1 MLFWRF
7 ASLLCP
13 IVASAQRFEINVG
26 SGIDPGIFG
35 LMREVDQAQKAGD
48 EARYQEL
55 KKKLDNFRSA
65 KVDFSWTSECR
76 VSAYFDAEIFTVPG
90 PSSVPKEIEWAFPKL
105 DEYWRTDDGGDLPY
119 PGDFNQFMHKDGFR
133 VIMVQY
139 DQLPQAV
146 REWREKKL
154 KEGDSNERKWIA
166 VVDGMAFFAP
176 GVVTWLQPLFAS
188 RDVVLGKNACEDQ
201 LTDFQNFRGG
211 HKRTEDVKFITGF
224 SGLAEIGTTLRVQA
238 FAERQV
244 KQSHDDEKGKN
255 RNNEL

>member
-1 MLFWRF
+1 MLFWRL

-26 SGIDPGIFG
+26 SGIDAGIFD
-35 LMREVDQAQKAGD
+35 LMREVNQAQKAGD
-48 EARYQEL
+48 QERYQQL
-55 KKKLDNFRSA
+55 KDKLDNFRSA
-65 KVDFSWTSECR
+65 KPDFSWKSECR
-76 VSAYFDAEIFTVPG
+76 VSAYLDAEIFAVPG
-90 PSSVPKEIEWAFPKL
+90 PSSVPKEIEWAFPTL

-133 VIMVQY
+133 VIMIQY

-146 REWREKKL
+146 RDWREEKL
-154 KEGDSNERKWIA
+154 KEGNSDERKWIA

-201 LTDFQNFRGG
+201 LTDLQNFRGG
-211 HKRTEDVKFITGF
+211 QKRTEDVRFITGF

-238 FAERQV
+238 FAEKQV
-244 KQSHDDEKGKN
+244 KQAGNDEKAKN
-255 RNNEL
+255 HNNEL